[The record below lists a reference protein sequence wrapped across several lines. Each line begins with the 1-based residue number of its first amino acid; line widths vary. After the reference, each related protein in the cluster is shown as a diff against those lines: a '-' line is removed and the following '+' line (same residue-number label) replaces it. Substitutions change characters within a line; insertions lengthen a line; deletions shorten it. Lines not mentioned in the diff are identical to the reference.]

1 MTIQN
6 KKILELLKKVS
17 SEKRLELTEIESKS
31 VLKHV
36 SLPIIDTML
45 AADFKTAIEYSA
57 DLGYPVVLKI
67 ASPDILH
74 KIDAR
79 GVATNIMNSKEVEV
93 KFKEIIKNAKKY
105 NPEAKI
111 LGVTVQKH
119 VPRGIEVIVG
129 ALHDPIFGP
138 VVMFGMGGTWIELM
152 KDVAFRLAPTTRE
165 RALEMI
171 SEIKGYPLLRKYRG
185 GEKVNLGE
193 LADIIVKVSK
203 LINNYP
209 QIAEIDVNPI
219 FARSQNSVA
228 VDARIVLKS
237 K

>member
-1 MTIQN
+1 MSAQN
-6 KKILELLKKVS
+6 KKILELLEKVRS
-17 SEKRLELTEIESKS
+17 DNRMELTEIESKM
-31 VLKHV
+31 VLKYV

-45 AADFKTAIEYSA
+45 AEDEETAVKYSET
-57 DLGYPVVLKI
+57 LGYPVVLKI

-79 GVATNIMNSKEVEV
+79 GVATNILNSKDVAK
-93 KFKEIIKNAKKY
+93 KFKEIKKNAKKY
-105 NPEAKI
+105 NPKARI
-111 LGVTVQKH
+111 LGVTVQQH

-152 KDVAFRLAPTTRE
+152 KDVAFRLAPTTKDS
-165 RALEMI
+165 ALDMM
-171 SEIKGYPLLRKYRG
+171 SEIKGYPLLKKYRG
-185 GEKVNLGE
+185 GEKVNLDE
-193 LADIIVKVSK
+193 LAEIIVKVSK

-219 FARSQNSVA
+219 FARARDSVA
-228 VDARIVLKS
+228 VDARVVLKI